1 MKRSFF
7 AILLFTLL
15 LAACKPGV
23 VPTATQSTVTKPVTA
38 RPASQT
44 YPAPE
49 TAKPSLPPTARLPR
63 AEPTASPTQP
73 VTPTETLP
81 PAGWIGPVPILTADN
96 QELTF
101 GPGQLVAAFAEG
113 FTPGETVA
121 IALIHDQAGALA
133 NKTALADSLG
143 RLLTVRRL
151 KQNASEAEALPEGH
165 YVFEL
170 SGAVQTRKLSFFVD
184 YRLPAAT
191 FPKACGFYPEQAA
204 FNGYQVFFCG
214 GLSVD
219 AAYTLLSKQG
229 TASDQATNT
238 ADYSGLAVFPLIQ
251 SSDALTPGTWTVTLG
266 SYVDDQ
272 TPPTPLD
279 LPEMTVEILPEG
291 GQP

>member
-1 MKRSFF
+1 MKRSFL
-7 AILLFTLL
+7 ALLLFTLL
-15 LAACKPGV
+15 LAACKPGGITIVTQPAATEPV
-23 VPTATQSTVTKPVTA
+23 VRPYSEPEAT
-38 RPASQT
+38 
-44 YPAPE
+44 
-49 TAKPSLPPTARLPR
+49 KPSLPPTARLPR
-63 AEPTASPTQP
+63 IEPTALPPTQP
-73 VTPTETLP
+73 VTPTETLAP
-81 PAGWIGPVPILTADN
+81 SGWSGTLPILTADN
-96 QELTF
+96 QGLTF

-113 FTPGETVA
+113 FSPGEMVA
-121 IALIHDQAGALA
+121 IALIHDSSGAVA

-151 KQNASEAEALPEGH
+151 KQNANEAEALPEGH

-170 SGAVQTRKLSFFVD
+170 SGAAQTKKLGFFVD

-214 GLSVD
+214 GLSAD

-229 TASDQATNT
+229 AASDQVTNT

-272 TPPTPLD
+272 TPPTPVD
-279 LPEMTVEILPEG
+279 LPEMIVEILPDG
-291 GQP
+291 SQP

>member
-1 MKRSFF
+1 MKRSFLS
-7 AILLFTLL
+7 LLLLTLL
-15 LAACKPGV
+15 LSACQAGAATTPPKP
-23 VPTATQSTVTKPVTA
+23 SVTKPVATQ
-38 RPASQT
+38 S

-63 AEPTASPTQP
+63 SEPTDPPPTQP
-73 VTPTETLP
+73 VTPTKTLTP
-81 PAGWIGPVPILTADN
+81 TGWSGPLPVLTADN
-96 QELTF
+96 QGLTF

-121 IALIHDQAGALA
+121 IALIHDQAGALT

-151 KQNASEAEALPEGH
+151 KLAADEAEALPEGH

-170 SGAVQTRKLSFFVD
+170 AGAAQTRKLGFYVD
-184 YRLPAAT
+184 YRLPEGT
-191 FPKACGFYPEQAA
+191 YPKTCGFYPEQAV

-214 GLSVD
+214 GLSAD

-229 TASDQATNT
+229 AASDQVTNT

-251 SSDALTPGTWTVTLG
+251 SSEALTPGTWTVTLG

-272 TPPTPLD
+272 TPPAPLD
-279 LPEMTVEILPEG
+279 LPEMTVEILPDG
-291 GQP
+291 SQP